1 MQFSRKLLLQEQVP
15 YVEILDTE
23 AGDIKTVVEPAGV
36 YLFEVVAG
44 GGSGGGGGAGGGG
57 GGNGRYRS
65 AVVRSNGPLKIAY
78 KVGAGGDIETGNG
91 GAGGDGYGR
100 TGGKGGSGGHI
111 SWVRP
116 QPVVGLSSG
125 LSYAEKAAFR
135 SSDGEIIYWDTLTK
149 TDSIGINGASVT
161 LQSKTSS
168 EGIYQSYVCEV
179 IEKWNTVK
187 YGEKTYTR
195 YVEGDQWGAPAL
207 FQNRADAAANGG
219 GGGGGAGG
227 AGGGGRYVGG
237 GGGAGGGGL
246 YKCEPQNGS
255 GAIPFIYKEI
265 DQAGREG
272 GYGGSA
278 WSNVY
283 RNPSSGGY
291 GYTEDGVVAKS
302 GGGGSGSSGQAGA
315 AGREGTGAGGG
326 GGGGGHNSGA
336 AWSGAGGGGAGGDST
351 AGAGARGSGMNDG
364 AQNGDPYRTT
374 GAKGI
379 SPTGERVDAAYGAG
393 GAGDGNP
400 GFSGW
405 VSIKRI
411 A

>member
-23 AGDIKTVVEPAGV
+23 AGDIKTVMEPAGV
-36 YLFEVVAG
+36 YLFEAVAG
-44 GGSGGGGGAGGGG
+44 GGSGGEAVAEGGGG
-57 GGNGRYRS
+57 GGNGRYHS
-65 AVVRSNGPLKIAY
+65 AVIRCNSPFRIAY

-91 GAGGDGYGR
+91 GSGGAGTSGGSN
-100 TGGKGGSGGHI
+100 GGKGGSGGHI
-111 SWVRP
+111 SWVCP
-116 QPVVGLSSG
+116 QTAVGPNSS

-161 LQSKTSS
+161 LQSKISS

-195 YVEGDQWGAPAL
+195 YVAGDQWGATAV
-207 FQNRADAAANGG
+207 QNFASATANGG
-219 GGGGGAGG
+219 GGGGGDGG
-227 AGGGGRYVGG
+227 NGQGGRY
-237 GGGAGGGGL
+237 AG
-246 YKCEPQNGS
+246 
-255 GAIPFIYKEI
+255 
-265 DQAGREG
+265 
-272 GYGGSA
+272 
-278 WSNVY
+278 
-283 RNPSSGGY
+283 
-291 GYTEDGVVAKS
+291 
-302 GGGGSGSSGQAGA
+302 
-315 AGREGTGAGGG
+315 GAGGG
-326 GGGGGHNSGA
+326 GGGGLYVATVAVGAGVTPFIFAETNIWGRDGPAGAGVGGGGA
-336 AWSGAGGGGAGGDST
+336 AGLDGNQDFTVYSGAGGGGYIGGGGAKATGGGASGGSGGGGKSNDSSGWKRRSGGGGGGAPGDST
-351 AGAGARGSGMNDG
+351 AGGGRGGLSINDSRAG
-364 AQNGDPYRTT
+364 NGDPYRTT
-374 GAKGI
+374 GAQGI

-393 GAGDGNP
+393 GAGGGNP